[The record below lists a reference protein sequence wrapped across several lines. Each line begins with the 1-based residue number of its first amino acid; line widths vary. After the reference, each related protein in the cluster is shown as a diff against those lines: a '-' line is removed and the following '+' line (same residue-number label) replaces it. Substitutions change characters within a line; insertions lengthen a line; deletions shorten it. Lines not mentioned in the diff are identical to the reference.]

1 MAISLFSQTSTMSA
15 WKQMES
21 WHAKQKEYTAQLE
34 NSTNDLMSAL
44 TTSFLSANDGLIQI
58 TVNRA
63 LAAARVRAAQRAAQQ
78 GEDSGGV
85 DFSA

>member
-1 MAISLFSQTSTMSA
+1 MAISLFSQMSGMSA

-34 NSTNDLMSAL
+34 SSTNDLMSAL
-44 TTSFLSANDGLIQI
+44 TTSFSSANDGLIQI

-78 GEDSGGV
+78 GQDSGGV

>member
-1 MAISLFSQTSTMSA
+1 MAISLFSQTSGMSA

-34 NSTNDLMSAL
+34 SSTSELMSAL
-44 TTSFLSANDGLIQI
+44 NTSFSSANDGLIQI

-63 LAAARVRAAQRAAQQ
+63 IAAAQVRAAQRAAQKR
-78 GEDSGGV
+78 GDSGGV
-85 DFSA
+85 DFGV

>member
-1 MAISLFSQTSTMSA
+1 MPISLFSQTSGMSA

-34 NSTNDLMSAL
+34 SSTNDLMSAL
-44 TTSFLSANDGLIQI
+44 TTSFSSTNEGLIRI

-63 LAAARVRAAQRAAQQ
+63 LAAARVRAARRAAQQ